1 MSTSDATLSLTLKAK
16 NLAGKEVD
24 KLHGSLGKLGAGAKS
39 AGGALKT
46 FGMVGVAGI
55 ALVAA
60 AAVAAVPK
68 LMGMAAKL
76 QQMDAKAT
84 TVFGDQKGLVESWAK
99 TNAAAMGLTSRE
111 AVGLSASFADLLI
124 PMGFTRK
131 AAAEMSTKVVGLSG
145 ALAQWTGGQ
154 YDASQVADILSKAM
168 LGERDG
174 LKALGISISE
184 ADVSARL
191 LKNGTNELTGAALEQ
206 AKALAT
212 QQLIFEKSTDAQAAY
227 AAGGDTLL
235 GKQALL
241 GAKFSEV
248 TESIVAGLTPALTDI
263 MAFVMDVAVPAAEDF
278 IGKLRAWVD
287 QNQPLINQIK
297 GALVD
302 SLNTLIEKVSA
313 VVTFIVSVATAITS
327 NKSAMESLGTIFGT
341 IAAFADEL
349 WQLIDKV
356 VGGIADFVDKV
367 SKDEGA
373 MMVLGAVFGYIND
386 QIQDTVQFLRDL
398 IRITG
403 QALDALAE
411 LSQDRGPSPLVGLPG
426 FAHGGWAGLS
436 GPEAIIVGEQG
447 PEFIVP
453 NGGTAPGGMGGV
465 PAVVVLQL
473 DGREV
478 ARVVDERLFYRR
490 QLSPT

>member
-1 MSTSDATLSLTLKAK
+1 
-16 NLAGKEVD
+16 
-24 KLHGSLGKLGAGAKS
+24 
-39 AGGALKT
+39 
-46 FGMVGVAGI
+46 
-55 ALVAA
+55 
-60 AAVAAVPK
+60 
-68 LMGMAAKL
+68 
-76 QQMDAKAT
+76 
-84 TVFGDQKGLVESWAK
+84 
-99 TNAAAMGLTSRE
+99 MGLTSRE

-327 NKSAMESLGTIFGT
+327 NKSAM
-341 IAAFADEL
+341 
-349 WQLIDKV
+349 
-356 VGGIADFVDKV
+356 
-367 SKDEGA
+367 
-373 MMVLGAVFGYIND
+373 
-386 QIQDTVQFLRDL
+386 
-398 IRITG
+398 
-403 QALDALAE
+403 
-411 LSQDRGPSPLVGLPG
+411 
-426 FAHGGWAGLS
+426 
-436 GPEAIIVGEQG
+436 
-447 PEFIVP
+447 
-453 NGGTAPGGMGGV
+453 
-465 PAVVVLQL
+465 
-473 DGREV
+473 
-478 ARVVDERLFYRR
+478 
-490 QLSPT
+490 